1 MTVPALEIAHCY
13 RQCEQ
18 ITRREAANFY
28 YGIRLL
34 PRDRRHAMCA
44 VYAFARRIDDIG
56 DEGDDRDMQLHAL
69 REQRAMVARLDLDDG
84 SLEDPVRVAL
94 AHARRYY
101 ALPLDALELLIE
113 GVELDVV
120 GAEYE
125 TFDQLVGYCRRV
137 AGTIGRLC
145 VAIFTDGR
153 VTAADTQLADD
164 LGVAMQ
170 LTNIIRDVRE
180 DAILGRT
187 YLPAEDLR
195 RFHCEDL
202 AEVAAATSHGA
213 GPLNGSAAGA
223 IDLIRFEADRAAEW
237 FERGLRLTESLDR
250 RSASC
255 LQAMTGIYRT
265 VLERIVADPA
275 QVLSHRVSLSGWEK
289 SLVAARSL
297 AGAGA
302 GAHAGGGTP
311 VTPAAGAP
319 T

>member
-13 RQCEQ
+13 RACEQ

-34 PRDRRHAMCA
+34 PRDRRNAMCA

-56 DEGDDRDMQLHAL
+56 DEGGDRDVRLQAL
-69 REQRAMVARLDLDDG
+69 RGERAMVARLDLDDETLG
-84 SLEDPVRVAL
+84 DPVRVAL
-94 AHARRYY
+94 AHARRHY

-120 GAEYE
+120 GHTEYE

-153 VTAADTQLADD
+153 AGDREDRLADD

-170 LTNIIRDVRE
+170 LTNVLRDVRE
-180 DAILGRT
+180 DALLGRT

-195 RFHCEDL
+195 RFGCEDL
-202 AEVAAATSHGA
+202 AAVAAASGQGP

-223 IDLIRFEADRAAEW
+223 VELIRFEADRAAEW
-237 FERGLRLTESLDR
+237 FARGMALTASLDR
-250 RSASC
+250 RSAAC
-255 LQAMTGIYRT
+255 LHAMTGIYGT
-265 VLERIVADPA
+265 ILERIVADPA
-275 QVLSHRVSLSGWEK
+275 QVLRHRVALSGWEK
-289 SLVAARSL
+289 GIVAARSL
-297 AGAGA
+297 AGIGSARA
-302 GAHAGGGTP
+302 TE
-311 VTPAAGAP
+311 AAA
-319 T
+319 

>member
-1 MTVPALEIAHCY
+1 MTVPALEIEHCY
-13 RQCEQ
+13 RRCEQ
-18 ITRREAANFY
+18 ITRQQAANFY

-56 DEGDDRDMQLHAL
+56 DDEHDRDAQLQEL
-69 REQRAMVARLDLDDG
+69 LEQRAMVARLDLCDEALD
-84 SLEDPVRVAL
+84 DPVRIAL

-101 ALPLDALELLIE
+101 ALPLDALEMLIE

-120 GAEYE
+120 GAKYE
-125 TFDQLVGYCRRV
+125 TFDQLVEYCRRV

-145 VAIFTDGR
+145 VAIFTDGHATVDDAR
-153 VTAADTQLADD
+153 LADE

-170 LTNIIRDVRE
+170 LTNILRDVRE

-195 RFHCEDL
+195 RFGCEDL
-202 AEVAAATSHGA
+202 AEVAAATGLGA
-213 GPLNGSAAGA
+213 GSLNGSAAGV

-237 FERGLRLTESLDR
+237 FERGMRLTESLDR

-265 VLERIVADPA
+265 ILQRIVADPA
-275 QVLSHRVSLSGWEK
+275 QVLRHRVSLTGWEK
-289 SLVAARSL
+289 GLVAARSL
-297 AGAGA
+297 AGAA
-302 GAHAGGGTP
+302 APAVGGSG
-311 VTPAAGAP
+311 
-319 T
+319 